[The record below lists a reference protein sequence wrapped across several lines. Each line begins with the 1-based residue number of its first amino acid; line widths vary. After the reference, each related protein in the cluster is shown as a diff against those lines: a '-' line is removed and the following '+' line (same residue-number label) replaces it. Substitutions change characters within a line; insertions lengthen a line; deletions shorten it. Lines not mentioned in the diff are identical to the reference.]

1 MSATSLPPSDFELDD
16 ALYARAL
23 TWSDAQAL
31 AQQTVSFFTAE
42 GERTI
47 GIDMQVLSATQTST
61 DTPGMLQFSLVFRG
75 PRKPQLPQRT
85 YRVRHAQLGD
95 YAIFIT
101 PIAQSAGHVDYEA
114 CFSHAV

>member
-1 MSATSLPPSDFELDD
+1 MSATSLSPSNVELDD
-16 ALYARAL
+16 ALYARGL
-23 TWSDAQAL
+23 SWNDAQPL
-31 AQQTVSFFTAE
+31 AQQTMSFFMRE
-42 GERTI
+42 GEHTI
-47 GIDMQVLSATQTST
+47 GIDMQVLSATQTSA

-75 PRKPQLPQRT
+75 PRQPQLPQRT

>member
-1 MSATSLPPSDFELDD
+1 MTAPSSANFEIDD
-16 ALYARAL
+16 ALYARIL
-23 TWSDAQAL
+23 QWSDARAL
-31 AQQTVSFFTAE
+31 AQQTVSFFMRE
-42 GERTI
+42 GEHTL
-47 GIDMQVLSATQTST
+47 GIDMQVLGATQTSA

-75 PRKPQLPQRT
+75 PRQPQFAAAHLPRAP
-85 YRVRHAQLGD
+85 YAAD